1 MERVLGPWFD
11 HVQVSPKHTLLAV
24 SKRLSRRKKVL
35 YNRAH
40 IARHRAYHGQGRF
53 PGPMG

>member
-1 MERVLGPWFD
+1 MERMLGPWFGP
-11 HVQVSPKHTLLAV
+11 VQTCPKQPPLAV

-35 YNRAH
+35 YNSAH